1 MNEIEEISRRLGLM
15 PLSNDH
21 STENVSISV
30 NTTNASCVLYKGDNE
45 LVLGGL
51 QKELKSYIDFCYID
65 PPYNTQNSFIY
76 DDKRVA
82 NSAGLFGSHSEWM
95 KFMLGRLVLAKELL
109 KETGIIAISIDDYEQ
124 PYLRV
129 LLDNI
134 FGENNFLANITVCR
148 SKNGKGSNG
157 NNVAVN
163 HEYVL
168 VYGKSKKSKILG
180 LNDHDD
186 ASYNK
191 EDDHGKYKTDG
202 LFRKKGDHSLRE
214 DRPNLYYPLYF
225 DKDGNVF
232 TEKKHDSL
240 KEVYPVDSKG
250 VERRWLWGK
259 DKATQESWKL
269 YASNAGTIYVKNYF
283 TPEKRRKI
291 RTLWDD
297 NKYLTERATNEIKK
311 IYGSKVFDTP
321 KPLGLIEDLI
331 YSCSDENALI
341 LDFFA
346 GTGTTAHAA
355 YNLNKNDQGN
365 RKVILVEDN
374 QKISEKHSAFKKGY
388 KLISDITEKR
398 LFWINEQ
405 DVNYEYSAF
414 KVRNTIYNNKSLPCS
429 DHASTAMDKI
439 HQSSLNLEPLMQ

>member
-15 PLSNDH
+15 PLLNDH

-30 NTTNASCVLYKGDNE
+30 NTTDASCVLYKGDNE

-51 QKELKSYIDFCYID
+51 QKELRSHIDFCYID

-95 KFMLGRLVLAKELL
+95 KFMLSRLVLAKELL
-109 KETGIIAISIDDYEQ
+109 KETGIIAVSIDDYEQ

-148 SKNGKGSNG
+148 SKNGKGSNA

-232 TEKKHDSL
+232 TEKKHDNL

-331 YSCSDENALI
+331 CSCSDENALI

-346 GTGTTAHAA
+346 GTGTTAHAT

-374 QKISEKHSAFKKGY
+374 QRISEKHSAFKKGY

-405 DVNYEYSAF
+405 DANYEYSAF
-414 KVRNTIYNNKSLPCS
+414 KVRNTIYNNKNLPCS

-439 HQSSLNLEPLMQ
+439 HQGSLNLEPLMQ